1 MKVASL
7 IDTRTSPTEHRLS
20 CSCCLSN
27 QLQFHEVSPQH
38 APLHWPLH
46 YSITWAGYPYNP
58 QTRSLGP
65 SVYVGSNRD
74 SVDLTL

>member
-7 IDTRTSPTEHRLS
+7 IDTRTSPTEHAVTRTDHGKETWKLS

-38 APLHWPLH
+38 APLHWPLL
-46 YSITWAGYPYNP
+46 YSIEPGQAILSST
-58 QTRSLGP
+58 
-65 SVYVGSNRD
+65 D
-74 SVDLTL
+74 